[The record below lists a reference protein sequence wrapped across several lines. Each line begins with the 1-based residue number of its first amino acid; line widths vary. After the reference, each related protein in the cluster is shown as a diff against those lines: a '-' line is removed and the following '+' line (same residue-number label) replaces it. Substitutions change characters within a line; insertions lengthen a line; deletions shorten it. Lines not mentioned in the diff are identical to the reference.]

1 MYKCQSLTKSLKKG
15 CIVNI
20 THSMCIP
27 DNLATSPNLRQCEEN
42 EIEKKNVGK
51 GNSSSR
57 VVYNEEPTSL
67 VTFELISVLSDL

>member
-1 MYKCQSLTKSLKKG
+1 MYKGQSLTKSLKKG

-42 EIEKKNVGK
+42 AIEKKNCG
-51 GNSSSR
+51 
-57 VVYNEEPTSL
+57 
-67 VTFELISVLSDL
+67 

>member
-1 MYKCQSLTKSLKKG
+1 MYKGQSLTKSLKKG

-42 EIEKKNVGK
+42 AIEKKLWVKAIQAAGWFIMRNPHH
-51 GNSSSR
+51 SSLL
-57 VVYNEEPTSL
+57 N
-67 VTFELISVLSDL
+67 